1 MLSGVSPHQSP
12 RQRLARGVVYAIV
25 LLTVIGMVVAMAG
38 SAFGQ
43 ERRRTPV
50 VVLATTALSW
60 ASVAEGEDDLS
71 RDLLNLAASGSPA
84 NLVPRTAGTCEADAW
99 LSLGAGARTRA
110 SAPASTCSWPSSWN
124 QARHASHEAGYA
136 AEPGALA
143 DALSSAGLTVAA
155 VGPGA
160 ELALTSSSG
169 QAPRSAAS
177 LNELGGLAELT
188 VVDATR
194 HGSAAARRTLAED
207 LEALAASGARARVV
221 VVSLTGPGGGPQAL
235 VLPAGSTGLGSE
247 EGVVTS
253 PSTHQAGLV
262 QLTDLAP
269 TFLEALGVAPPTSMS
284 GRALSLP
291 AGATDLGALTHSAG
305 TDVPQSVSQ
314 LADDALRA
322 KASQMTTLPAGL
334 VIVGAAAALV
344 LVAARTLRGPTGR
357 RYLHGVG
364 VAATVVGALPLGAWM
379 GMAVPWWRVGADAGQ
394 PSWVVVP
401 TAVLT
406 MVITA
411 MVAVGVL
418 HGLGSAVISVRDRL
432 LAARP
437 RPPHAPRTPRSPGH
451 GPGPLGV
458 HGLRLPPSSRVP
470 TPLFFTA
477 YVLTA
482 CVAAL
487 LLSDGATGA
496 RLGFNGMLGMDAV
509 VAGRFYGMS
518 NTAFALAAAALVIGL
533 AAGVSPFV
541 EAQPTHR
548 LRRSAAY
555 LGVGV
560 PGLVA
565 LALDGL
571 PQAGADVGGAIAM
584 AAALAALTA
593 GLVGGRIG
601 WKRWLTIATGAVAA
615 AGLFGLID
623 RSLGSHTHMGQF
635 IGQLQD
641 GTASTTILRK
651 LTALVAPFLTS
662 RLALLAL
669 VTGVIAL
676 AAGGWWLRR
685 EVTAWRLGTSAYAS
699 LVRPEEQEPCHRPA
713 DGGAGQQERSGT
725 VATGGLP
732 QWLAPAL
739 KGLGTLLV
747 IEVVVNDS
755 GLSMA
760 CLSLACAAPLLVA
773 LVAAQFQARVG
784 QASERAGA
792 TPSGSPA

>member
-12 RQRLARGVVYAIV
+12 RQRFARSVVYAIV

-60 ASVAEGEDDLS
+60 ASVSQGEDKAS
-71 RDLLNLAASGSPA
+71 QDLLSLAASGSPA

-110 SAPASTCSWPSSWN
+110 TEPGSPCSWPSGWD
-124 QARHASHEAGYA
+124 QAAHASGEAGYA

-143 DALSSAGLTVAA
+143 DALSSAGLTTAA

-160 ELALTSSSG
+160 ELALTTSSG
-169 QAPRSAAS
+169 KSPHSAGS
-177 LNELGGLAELT
+177 LTELGELAELT
-188 VVDATR
+188 IVDATR
-194 HGSAAARRTLAED
+194 HGAEAARQTLAED
-207 LEALAASGARARVV
+207 LESLAASGAQARVV
-221 VVSLTGPGGGPQAL
+221 VVSLTGPGSGPQAL
-235 VLPAGSTGLGSE
+235 VLSSGSTGLDRE
-247 EGVVTS
+247 DGVLTS

-269 TFLEALGVAPPTSMS
+269 TFLSALGVAVPTSMS
-284 GRALSLP
+284 GQALSLP
-291 AGATDLGALTHSAG
+291 AGATDLGALTRSEGA
-305 TDVPQSVSQ
+305 DVPQTVSQ
-314 LADDALRA
+314 LTDDALRA

-334 VIVGAAAALV
+334 TIIGAAAALV
-344 LVAARTLRGPTGR
+344 LVAACTLRGPAGR
-357 RYLHGVG
+357 KHLHGVG
-364 VAATVVGALPLGAWM
+364 VAATVVGALPMGAWM
-379 GMAVPWWRVGADAGQ
+379 GMAVPWWRVGADGDQ

-401 TAVLT
+401 TAILT
-406 MVITA
+406 MVLTA
-411 MVAVGVL
+411 MVGVGVL
-418 HGLGSAVISVRDRL
+418 HGLGSVVISVRDRL

-437 RPPHAPRTPRSPGH
+437 RPPRAPRTPREPGH

-487 LLSDGATGA
+487 ILSDSAAGA

-518 NTAFALAAAALVIGL
+518 NTAFALAAADLVIAV

-548 LRRSAAY
+548 LRRTAAY

-560 PGLVA
+560 PGLIA

-601 WKRWLTIATGAVAA
+601 WKRWMTIATGALTA

-651 LTALVAPFLTS
+651 LTALVVPFFTS

-669 VTGVIAL
+669 VVGVIAL
-676 AAGGWWLRR
+676 VGAGWWLRR

-699 LVRPEEQEPCHRPA
+699 LVRPEEQEADQRPTE
-713 DGGAGQQERSGT
+713 DGAGQHEGAGT
-725 VATGGLP
+725 TAAGGLP
-732 QWLAPAL
+732 QWLTPAL
-739 KGLGTLLV
+739 KGLGTLV
-747 IEVVVNDS
+747 VVEVVVNDS

-773 LVAAQFQARVG
+773 LVATQLQARV
-784 QASERAGA
+784 R
-792 TPSGSPA
+792 